1 MPALPGSAGTVTD
14 TLDLGGRTLGLL
26 RPADADELL
35 DALLEEHDPS
45 EDDLPF
51 WAEQWPSGVAL
62 GRELLGRDLRGVEAV
77 ELGCGLGLV
86 SVAAAMAG
94 ANMLATDWSR
104 DALAFAAANAAGNGV
119 QVATARVAW
128 ADPGALVERAPWP
141 LVLAADVLYE
151 LRNVDLLLDLLG
163 RLAGD
168 GSEVLLADPG
178 RPPWAVFEAGLG
190 RRGWLVTELTTPIGG
205 VTLRSLR
212 RPGTGAGTPPSQS
225 TA

>member
-1 MPALPGSAGTVTD
+1 VPALPGSAGTVTD

-35 DALLEEHDPS
+35 DALLEEDDPS

-94 ANMLATDWSR
+94 ANVLATDWSR
-104 DALAFAAANAAGNGV
+104 DALAFTAANAAGNGV
-119 QVATARVAW
+119 QVAT

>member
-1 MPALPGSAGTVTD
+1 MAVGDQVVPELPGTAGTVTD
-14 TLDLGGRTLGLL
+14 TLDLGGRTLRLL
-26 RPADADELL
+26 RPADPDELL
-35 DALLEEHDPS
+35 DALLEQDDPS

-62 GRELLGRDLRGVEAV
+62 GRELLTRDLGGVDAV

-94 ANMLATDWSR
+94 ARVLATDWSTQ
-104 DALAFAAANAAGNGV
+104 ALAFTAANAAGNAV
-119 QVATARVAW
+119 QVTTARVAW
-128 ADPGALVERAPWP
+128 ADPGALLERAPWP

-151 LRNVDLLLDLLG
+151 LRNVDLLLGLLW
-163 RLAGD
+163 RLAAA

-178 RPPWAVFEAGLG
+178 RPPWAVFEAGLAE
-190 RRGWLVTELTTPIGG
+190 RGWLVTELATPIGG

-212 RPGTGAGTPPSQS
+212 RS
-225 TA
+225 